1 MTSVACTVLPGPVQ
15 ANGSNAE
22 PLTRLTVTLNEQ
34 LLTVTLNE
42 QLWLPML
49 LAQVTVVTPRLKVE
63 PDAGEQV
70 IVPQLPVGTGK
81 L

>member
-1 MTSVACTVLPGPVQ
+1 MLPGPVQ
-15 ANGSNAE
+15 ARGSNAD
-22 PLTRLTVTLNEQ
+22 PLTR
-34 LLTVTLNE
+34 LTVTLNE